1 MIERR
6 GLMQFVPPN
15 FSADA
20 TALVIDAEKYLSPL
34 RELMPAAKIA
44 LLTSAQSHKAAE
56 LCRRL
61 KVDLMEGDYLRGA
74 LPSEPKV
81 FDVIIAEDCLSYSLD
96 TYITL
101 LELNHLLKDSGF
113 LLTQFFNVRFI
124 GVLESLRRGQFPTQ
138 EKKFWAKWDVVKLLD
153 GAVYREV
160 HFLPGEQIKN
170 SAADAWLNFG
180 FENFSDDLLTKIWLV
195 QACKSTAEVAA
206 LKEFYTEDVRAEL
219 SRLIHRIEYDIDVE
233 ENISRLK
240 NLCQRENI
248 FADYLN
254 DFVAQVT
261 THEEVRKIL
270 MNIDEV

>member
-15 FSADA
+15 FSSDA
-20 TALVIDAEKYLSPL
+20 AVLVIEAEKYLSPL
-34 RELMPAAKIA
+34 RELMPAAKIT
-44 LLTSAQSHKAAE
+44 LLTSAPSYKADE
-56 LCRRL
+56 LCRKF
-61 KVDLMEGDYLRGA
+61 KVDLMHGDYLRGA
-74 LPSEPKV
+74 LPTEPKI

-101 LELNHLLKDSGF
+101 LELNHLLKDAGF

-138 EKKFWAKWDVVKLLD
+138 EKKFWAKYDIVKLLD
-153 GAVYREV
+153 GAVYREI

-170 SAADAWLNFG
+170 SAVDAWLNFG

-195 QACKSTAEVAA
+195 KACKSTAEVAA

-219 SRLIHRIEYDIDVE
+219 SRLIHRVEYDIDVD
-233 ENISRLK
+233 ENISRIK

-261 THEEVRKIL
+261 THEEVKRIL
-270 MNIDEV
+270 MNINEV